1 MDPNVVKLEKCE
13 EEFDNTQ
20 REAKFA
26 LRTRDLSSL
35 YSTPSCAECGSITN
49 SDPTTI
55 QHWAV
60 VVHFPSKIK
69 SKTYVFQAW
78 GEEGL
83 LQAFRAENVNK
94 EVFEK
99 ATYFDTVETTPRELL
114 EKAKQVSTGRYDAL
128 SNNCQTWTREFL
140 YLTSPKLLTSLN
152 DKIPATE
159 TYWGYLRRKL
169 NSLSPPQ

>member
-1 MDPNVVKLEKCE
+1 VDPDVKKLEECE
-13 EEFDNTQ
+13 DNDNMK

-26 LRTRDLSSL
+26 FRPPDLSKWN
-35 YSTPSCAECGSITN
+35 YSP
-49 SDPTTI
+49 
-55 QHWAV
+55 HWTV
-60 VVHFPSKIK
+60 VVHFPRGNR
-69 SKTYVFQAW
+69 TYLYQAW

-83 LQAFRAENVNK
+83 FQPGRAENVNK